1 MDRITRD
8 GMDYWL
14 GGEGPAL
21 LILHGGGAS
30 AEAMLGLAERIGA
43 GRRVLVPNL
52 AGYGHNAPLDPSNPA
67 LAQHRAMVERAF
79 RLCEGPVD
87 VIGHSMGGF
96 MALSAAIRQPARLR
110 KLVAV
115 EPMCFGSLQPDDPAD
130 AQALRDDRAAIDA
143 LVAHV
148 DAGALEAGVAAF
160 IDYWGGAPWKVL
172 PEHVR
177 ARLVA
182 MGPQLRREAFET
194 SYDPTPASAYAE
206 LGGRTLLLV
215 GALSPLPAR
224 RIVHRLAAAM
234 PGAETASIA
243 GAGHMGVVL
252 QPALFA
258 DAVRAFV
265 FRD

>member
-52 AGYGHNAPLDPSNPA
+52 AGYGRNAPLDPSSPA

-87 VIGHSMGGF
+87 VIGHSVGGF

-130 AQALRDDRAAIDA
+130 AQALRADRAAIDA

-148 DAGALEAGVAAF
+148 DAGAVEVGVAAF
-160 IDYWGGAPWKVL
+160 IDYWGGAPWKAL

-215 GALSPLPAR
+215 GALSPLPAP

-258 DAVRAFV
+258 DAVRAFLC
-265 FRD
+265 RD